1 MVNITKR
8 NGDLVPFDI
17 TRIERAIQKAF
28 LSCEVAVSEE
38 TIKNIARSV
47 EIWKD
52 ISVEEIQDQVVELLH
67 DWNYGKVAEE
77 YVIYRHKRATIR
89 ESKTKEVFLGII
101 NTENNDVT
109 RENANMNSDSPAGM
123 MMKFASETTKPFV
136 DNYLLSKEV
145 LEAVRGN
152 YIHVHDKDYYPTKS
166 LTCVQTPLDK
176 ILHNGFRSGHGESRG
191 AKRIETAAT
200 LACISMETTQNEQH
214 GGQAIPA
221 FDFYMAPFVR
231 ETYKEEVNK
240 IRDLIVDVANED
252 YWEEIRNAEIDDYII
267 KPLPSVLAVARGDGI
282 PVERIKQAAINS
294 TVKRVHQAMEG
305 FIHNMNQIHSRG
317 GNQVVFSSINYG
329 TDTSAEGRCVM
340 RELLLSTERGVGNGA
355 TAIFPIQI
363 FKVKDGVSH
372 NPEDPNYDL
381 YKLSCRVSAKRFFPN
396 FLNLDATFNQS
407 EDWDV
412 NDPKRYMNEVAT
424 MGCRT
429 RVFENRFGPKTSV
442 GRGNISFTTINLPK
456 IAIETVLENHGSIL
470 NGKISINWKMLGK
483 TGEEAFNMLADK
495 FIEKVLHYVDIAAKQ
510 LDERYQ
516 FQKTALKKQFPFLMS
531 GIWIDSEKLEYSET
545 IEKVINQGTLG
556 IGFIGLAEALKAIF
570 GFHHGEDYKVQ
581 KVGLRLVDVMRNRAN
596 EWSEKLQH
604 NYSILA
610 TPAEGL
616 SGKFTKVDQKTY
628 GKIVGVTDRDY
639 YTNSNH
645 VPVYYD
651 CSAKHKA
658 EVECPYHEMTR
669 GGHIFYVE
677 VDGDTTRNP
686 EALMDI
692 VELAIRNNGGYISIN
707 HFQSRCPMDGFE
719 TADKDV
725 HECPICHRELDVL
738 QRITGYLVGTT
749 DRWNSGKL
757 AELKDRVQHT

>member
-1 MVNITKR
+1 M
-8 NGDLVPFDI
+8 
-17 TRIERAIQKAF
+17 
-28 LSCEVAVSEE
+28 
-38 TIKNIARSV
+38 
-47 EIWKD
+47 
-52 ISVEEIQDQVVELLH
+52 
-67 DWNYGKVAEE
+67 
-77 YVIYRHKRATIR
+77 
-89 ESKTKEVFLGII
+89 
-101 NTENNDVT
+101 
-109 RENANMNSDSPAGM
+109 
-123 MMKFASETTKPFV
+123 
-136 DNYLLSKEV
+136 
-145 LEAVRGN
+145 
-152 YIHVHDKDYYPTKS
+152 
-166 LTCVQTPLDK
+166 
-176 ILHNGFRSGHGESRG
+176 
-191 AKRIETAAT
+191 
-200 LACISMETTQNEQH
+200 

-240 IRDLIVDVANED
+240 IRDLIVDVANEN
-252 YWEEIRNAEIDDYII
+252 YWDEIRNAEIDDYII
-267 KPLPSVLAVARGDGI
+267 KPLPSVLAVAHGFGGDGI
-282 PVERIKQAAINS
+282 PVERIKQAAINN

-407 EDWDV
+407 EDWDI

-429 RVFENRFGPKTSV
+429 RVFENRFGPKTSI

-456 IAIETVLENHGSIL
+456 IAIETLL
-470 NGKISINWKMLGK
+470 ANGGK
-483 TGEEAFNMLADK
+483 LVEKEDGTKHLWDDRRVSSDIPERTYNYLIKAFIDN
-495 FIEKVLHYVDIAAKQ
+495 VLHYVDVVARQ
-510 LDERYQ
+510 LDERFQ

-531 GIWIDSEKLEYSET
+531 GIWIDSEKLDYNET

-556 IGFIGLAEALKAIF
+556 IGFIGLAEALKALL
-570 GFHHGEDYKVQ
+570 GFHHGESQ
-581 KVGLRLVDVMRNRAN
+581 FSQSVGLLLINEMRVKAN

-628 GKIVGVTDRDY
+628 GKIEGVTDRDY

-645 VPVYYD
+645 VPVYYE

-677 VDGDTTRNP
+677 VDGDTTKNP

-707 HFQSRCPMDGFE
+707 HFQSRCPKDGFE

-725 HECPICHRELDVL
+725 HECPYCHGDLDVL